1 MTLMN
6 SCYLTT
12 LVHVVLLIS
21 TLCTVGIN
29 STNRLSQLET
39 SLLQQ
44 RSTNVVGGYD
54 GRTRNDNKR
63 YRNSFDIKTDINN
76 LFYNGNI
83 QQIQSQPPQQSPSKI
98 RVPVATRKRREA
110 VTSQLTTMSQIT
122 TTNATTTVHSAKTI
136 LNLSVHNLTE
146 ILLHHPPTSP
156 PSPLPS
162 QTPTIIDN
170 VSLMNLSHNFLN
182 AISANS
188 FRNLTK
194 LTILDLSHNTIECFH
209 LEAHKTLKI
218 LNLSANSLTTFN
230 SEWCESLEQLD
241 LTANKFNNTQTINLH
256 NLTNLMFVDL
266 SCNELSEIDANLFCN
281 TTNLKSLI
289 LAGNRLRYIAGLAL
303 FQLKKLELLD
313 LSYNDI
319 SDIDSDTFRNLVN
332 LQTLDLSYNQFNGIS
347 LQALQS
353 IPDLA
358 RLSVAGN
365 VLTKSTL
372 QEFAVTW
379 SIKELDYSNVGLC
392 DVPYSLAQSVR
403 ILNLY
408 GNFVNVSI
416 MQYNIIYFSYY
427 SVELILSLC
436 IAF

>member
-83 QQIQSQPPQQSPSKI
+83 QQKQSQPLQQSPSTFLF
-98 RVPVATRKRREA
+98 PVSTRKRRET
-110 VTSQLTTMSQIT
+110 VVSQLTTKSQ
-122 TTNATTTVHSAKTI
+122 TTNTTHSANTI
-136 LNLSVHNLTE
+136 FNFKK
-146 ILLHHPPTSP
+146 LHHPT
-156 PSPLPS
+156 PSPI
-162 QTPTIIDN
+162 IIDN
-170 VSLMNLSHNFLN
+170 VSLMNLSHYFLN

-218 LNLSANSLTTFN
+218 LNLSANSLTKFN

-241 LTANKFNNTQTINLH
+241 LSNNKFNNSQTINLR
-256 NLTNLMFVDL
+256 NLTNLIFVDL
-266 SCNELSEIDANLFCN
+266 SCNELREIDSNLFRN
-281 TTNLKSLI
+281 TTNMKCLI

-319 SDIDSDTFRNLVN
+319 SDIESDTFRNLVN
-332 LQTLDLSYNQFNGIS
+332 LQTLDLSYNQFNEIS
-347 LQALQS
+347 LEALQT

-365 VLTKSTL
+365 VLKKSIL

-379 SIKELDYSNVGLC
+379 SINELDYSNVGLC

-408 GNFVNVSI
+408 GNFVNVS
-416 MQYNIIYFSYY
+416 MLHDIYF
-427 SVELILSLC
+427 LNTQLS
-436 IAF
+436 

>member
-63 YRNSFDIKTDINN
+63 YKNSLDIKTDINN

-83 QQIQSQPPQQSPSKI
+83 QQKQSQPPQKSPSTFLF
-98 RVPVATRKRREA
+98 PVSTRKRRET
-110 VTSQLTTMSQIT
+110 VLSQLTTMSQIT
-122 TTNATTTVHSAKTI
+122 KTTLLTNTTTATTHSANTI
-136 LNLSVHNLTE
+136 LNLSIRNLKKF
-146 ILLHHPPTSP
+146 HHPT
-156 PSPLPS
+156 PSPI
-162 QTPTIIDN
+162 IIDN
-170 VSLMNLSHNFLN
+170 VSLMNLSHYFLN

-188 FRNLTK
+188 YRNLTK
-194 LTILDLSHNTIECFH
+194 LTTLDLSHNTIECFH

-230 SEWCESLEQLD
+230 SEWSESLEQLD
-241 LTANKFNNTQTINLH
+241 LSNNKFNNSQTINLH
-256 NLTNLMFVDL
+256 NLTNLIFVDL
-266 SCNELSEIDANLFCN
+266 SCNELRDIDSNLFCN
-281 TTNLKSLI
+281 TTNIKSLI

-303 FQLKKLELLD
+303 FRLQKLELLD

-319 SDIDSDTFRNLVN
+319 SNIESDTFRNLVN
-332 LQTLDLSYNQFNGIS
+332 LQTLDLSYNQFNEIS

-365 VLTKSTL
+365 VLKKSIL

-379 SIKELDYSNVGLC
+379 SINELDCSNVGLC

-416 MQYNIIYFSYY
+416 MHTIFIF
-427 SVELILSLC
+427 LILS
-436 IAF
+436 